1 MKTQTIDA
9 KILFAQNAIANSMD
23 VPEILA
29 AVAVY
34 GYDAT
39 KLGEGKALQENTE
52 MLQTKQKKEYGEQYE
67 ATDAMRLAKAITNK
81 TYMKHVKL
89 ARIGLKDERGLWQSL
104 QLNGRRKE
112 SFSGWLDQA
121 SAYYANA
128 LNTPEVLTA
137 MEKYNITAEK
147 LTANQTLLIDV
158 EKKRN
163 AQLKETGE
171 AQTATK
177 ARDKAL
183 DAMQDW
189 ISDYIEV
196 ARIALEEEPQYL
208 EMLDIVVPS

>member
-112 SFSGWLDQA
+112 SFSGWLDQT
-121 SAYYANA
+121 SAFYTNA

-147 LTANQTLLIDV
+147 LTANQTL
-158 EKKRN
+158 
-163 AQLKETGE
+163 
-171 AQTATK
+171 
-177 ARDKAL
+177 
-183 DAMQDW
+183 
-189 ISDYIEV
+189 
-196 ARIALEEEPQYL
+196 
-208 EMLDIVVPS
+208 